1 MKLYKKI
8 YAVLSTFLLIACGCS
23 NNSSQTTYTSG
34 NKTSSTE
41 QYAKYFSIENHDS
54 TVKHLTIKSSWT
66 SNGQT
71 EEKYLLVPRDSAT
84 LLANNPNAIPY
95 PIKSV
100 VCMSSSHVAYFA
112 ALNQEHCIKG
122 ISGTRFIYNEK
133 VQELIKS
140 HQIEDVGSET
150 LPDYER
156 IIYMKPDIVI
166 AYQINNSNN
175 SYVSKLQKFGIK
187 VLTIGEYLENSPLG
201 KTEYLKLFGE
211 LTGCRA
217 LADSIFN
224 KTEKTYME
232 IKNKIAQSNK
242 ATDKVKVIMNVPYKG
257 AWYIPGDNNYIS
269 QLVKDA
275 GGIVLGAKE
284 NEVQSAQLNFE
295 HVYGYALQAD
305 VWLHTNALNTVK
317 EICGE
322 HHLLKNIPALTNGR
336 TYNNTLRHTAHGG
349 SDFWE
354 TGAVE
359 PHIILQDLAAIFHPE
374 LYGNQDL
381 KYYRQIK

>member
-1 MKLYKKI
+1 MKQYKNI
-8 YAVLSTFLLIACGCS
+8 YAILSILLLIACGCS
-23 NNSSQTTYTSG
+23 NNSSQITYTSG

-41 QYAKYFSIENHDS
+41 QYAKYFSIENPDS
-54 TVKHLTIKSSWT
+54 TIKHLIIKSTWND
-66 SNGQT
+66 NGQS
-71 EEKYLLVPRDSAT
+71 EERYILVPRDSAR
-84 LLANNPNAIPY
+84 LLADNPNAIPY
-95 PIKSV
+95 PIKSA
-100 VCMSSSHVAYFA
+100 VCMSSSHVAYLA

-122 ISGTRFIYNEK
+122 ISGTRYIYNEK
-133 VQELIKS
+133 VQGLIQS
-140 HQIEDVGSET
+140 HQIEDIGSET
-150 LPDYER
+150 HPDYER

-201 KTEYLKLFGE
+201 KTEYIKLFGE

-217 LADSIFN
+217 MADSTFK
-224 KTEKTYME
+224 KTEKAYME
-232 IKNKIAQSNK
+232 IKNKIAQSHN
-242 ATDKVKVIMNVPYKG
+242 ASNKVKVIMNLPFKG
-257 AWYIPGDNNYIS
+257 VWYIPGDNNYIS

-275 GGIVLGAKE
+275 GGTILGAKE

-305 VWLHTNALNTVK
+305 VWLHTNTINTVK
-317 EICGE
+317 EMYGE
-322 HHLLKNIPALTNGR
+322 HHLLKNIPALTKGR
-336 TYNNTLRHTAHGG
+336 IYNNTLRSTAQGG

-354 TGAVE
+354 TGVVE
-359 PHIILQDLAAIFHPE
+359 PHIILQDLATIFHPE

-381 KYYRQIK
+381 KYYRQLE